1 MAPCPGRR
9 DGVPLRLFE
18 SQGTTSRCR
27 CFLSMAPGLKHSGK
41 GAVRVRGVDHQ
52 AGGVCRGYRRS
63 RLLEPPLVIACLNG
77 DKGPRGVSLDYP
89 LGIAW
94 RRHRFDPLDCLSSIR
109 VAALREDRVSMV
121 DMHDRKEAA
130 IAGFGYEAVVLV
142 DGLNGATVPVATIW
156 IIQGEQPPR
165 LVSTWVDIP

>member
-1 MAPCPGRR
+1 
-9 DGVPLRLFE
+9 
-18 SQGTTSRCR
+18 
-27 CFLSMAPGLKHSGK
+27 MAPGLKHSGK

-77 DKGPRGVSLDYP
+77 YKGPRGVSLDYP

-130 IAGFGYEAVVLV
+130 IAGFGHDRLGVENRALGRGQIARQRLGDDVKVGQVGRHLAQLELCEACPSA
-142 DGLNGATVPVATIW
+142 GHAAA
-156 IIQGEQPPR
+156 
-165 LVSTWVDIP
+165 